1 MNPREGILILL
12 TDITSDELRKEE
24 IRVLK
29 EKTFEITQ
37 TVVEKQMR
45 IAQEIASLL
54 GETTGESKVA
64 FNKLKDVFNKEESL

>member
-1 MNPREGILILL
+1 MNPKEGILIVL

-24 IRVLK
+24 IRGLK

-54 GETTGESKVA
+54 GETTAESKVA